1 VIEFHLDVHTGV
13 SPYMQIVQQVRHA
26 LRLGMLQKGD
36 QLPTVKEVVAQI
48 AINPNT
54 VLKAY
59 RELEHAGLV
68 AARPGVGTFITGSLA
83 DPAIAAH
90 APLRRELRGW
100 IVKAR
105 RNGLDEESIEAL
117 FRDAVR
123 SARIEGVA

>member
-1 VIEFHLDVHTGV
+1 VIEFHLDSRSGV
-13 SPYMQIVQQVRHA
+13 SPYMQIVHQVRQA
-26 LRLGMLQKGD
+26 LRLGLLEDGD
-36 QLPTVKEVVAQI
+36 QLPTVKEAVAQL

-83 DPAIAAH
+83 DPLIAAH
-90 APLRRELRGW
+90 GPLRRELRSW

-105 RNGLDEESIEAL
+105 RAGLDEESIDAL
-117 FRDAVR
+117 FRDALR
-123 SARIEGVA
+123 AARIEGVA

>member
-1 VIEFHLDVHTGV
+1 MIEFHLDSRSGV

-26 LRLGMLQKGD
+26 LRLGMLLDGE
-36 QLPTVKEVVAQI
+36 QLPTVKEVVARL

-68 AARPGVGTFITGSLA
+68 AARPGVGTFVTGSLA

-90 APLRRELRGW
+90 GPLRRELRTW

-105 RNGLDEESIEAL
+105 RAGLDDESIEAL

-123 SARIEGVA
+123 SSRIEGVA